1 MKSNNLIISKKIK
14 QKITIWKNKFN
25 MIWNLPVI
33 YEDSILYE
41 SFIIENYF

>member
-1 MKSNNLIISKKIK
+1 MKSNNLIMSQKIK
-14 QKITIWKNKFN
+14 QKIITWKNKFN

-33 YEDSILYE
+33 YEESILHE